1 MLGIS
6 GLLLRYRGVLSFALP
21 ALVCLDACH
30 NAYVIL
36 KLYEEREK
44 EWALEQQQVMLD
56 MVLPMMRGIAT
67 GCQIKDKAFWPTSL
81 AQADALPVPSE
92 AAQGVMHPKEEDD
105 GPLDM
110 LGVLPRSSSGSPSQA
125 DCNLEVRERS
135 LGNNSS
141 SIDGSKAA
149 ASSADTPRPITRYS
163 RALQWLANRAEK
175 AAALGHDHT
184 DGLVDRGLKSLREC
198 VPVPCFVV
206 RRRSALRVRLHWHGF
221 TQPVVKPRAVQTCEV
236 YL

>member
-1 MLGIS
+1 
-6 GLLLRYRGVLSFALP
+6 
-21 ALVCLDACH
+21 
-30 NAYVIL
+30 
-36 KLYEEREK
+36 
-44 EWALEQQQVMLD
+44 

-110 LGVLPRSSSGSPSQA
+110 LGVLPRSVSVHTCTCTDNGARSQVQSKRCIIPFISGSHVRTHGCRSSSGSPSQA
-125 DCNLEVRERS
+125 DCNLELREHS
-135 LGNNSS
+135 LGDHSCS
-141 SIDGSKAA
+141 TDGSEAA
-149 ASSADTPRPITRYS
+149 ASSASTPQPITRYS
-163 RALQWLANRAEK
+163 RALQWLADRAEK
-175 AAALGHDHT
+175 AASLGHDHI
-184 DGLVDRGLKSLREC
+184 DGLVDRGLRSLREC